1 MVLGSSIKSCF
12 GRLDINGA
20 ALVTITR
27 MKQSTP
33 LDEILELLLATEL
46 AISHPIAVE
55 LGAETC
61 KFTTSALFL
70 ETLPK
75 EICRDMWASIA
86 TNDRG
91 YCGTVRLVDVGGYL
105 SAKVPFILLPPDL
118 HPCNVFWI
126 VKGTAASTSTETAA
140 TTTTAMFVALSITK
154 ATSTRM
160 IQRQRW
166 GM

>member
-1 MVLGSSIKSCF
+1 MVLSSSIQSGF
-12 GRLDINGA
+12 GSLDINCA
-20 ALVTITR
+20 ALIAIGG
-27 MKQSTP
+27 MKQGRP
-33 LDEILELLLATEL
+33 LDVSLELLLATEL
-46 AISHPIAVE
+46 AISHPVAVK
-55 LGAETC
+55 LGPKTR
-61 KFTTSALFL
+61 KFAPSALFL
-70 ETLPK
+70 KTLPK